1 MECEECGAQSARV
14 VGLTDDDRTRI
25 ECTACGFHWTHGP
38 SPADLRAGRSRGQR
52 FHCPV
57 CEYIFEDQTAP
68 IITIGTPSREGHRC
82 DKTKSFL
89 LGTTYGASEKALDS
103 RLAQIDDVAL
113 KDWPRVLEMKLE
125 RLAGRA

>member
-1 MECEECGAQSARV
+1 MKCPQCGDESV
-14 VGLTDDDRTRI
+14 KYLGVTDDAKSRLRCSHGHTW
-25 ECTACGFHWTHGP
+25 EHGP
-38 SPADLRAGRSRGQR
+38 TDEEPHIGHPGGQK

-103 RLAQIDDVAL
+103 RLAELDDASL
-113 KDWPRVLEMKLE
+113 ADWPRVLEMKRE
-125 RLAGRA
+125 RLSGKR